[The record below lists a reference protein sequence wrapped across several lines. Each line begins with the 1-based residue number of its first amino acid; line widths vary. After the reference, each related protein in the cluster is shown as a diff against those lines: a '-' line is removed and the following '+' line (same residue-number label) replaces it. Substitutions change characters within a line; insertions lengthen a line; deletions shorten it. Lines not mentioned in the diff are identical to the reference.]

1 MRIFII
7 LAVFIFSLPV
17 YGQFT
22 YLDAKAQRVSPS
34 DNDVMNAVKSEVNQF
49 YGIPQSLIQG
59 RNARFVGELDVF
71 YVGTSDLIG
80 ILSYRHGYV
89 RDLSTNNLVYY
100 ILDWERSV
108 VVDNTYGLDSLLAY
122 RAKFLD
128 AYGGG
133 IANSIQSDVIE
144 FYDLNPQAQTEFA
157 VPVGSVGNII
167 QYMVGKGDTRYNI
180 FLYCFIDTGGNV
192 FYYVHD
198 PANGFIVWRG
208 I

>member
-1 MRIFII
+1 MRILII
-7 LAVFIFSLPV
+7 MLVFMLSVPV

-22 YLDAKAQRVSPS
+22 YLDAKDQRVSPS
-34 DNDVMNAVKSEVNQF
+34 GNDVMNAVKSEVNQF
-49 YGIPQSLIQG
+49 YGIPQALIQG

-80 ILSYRHGYV
+80 ILSYRQGYV
-89 RDLSTNNLVYY
+89 RELSTNNLVYY

-108 VVDNTYGLDSLLAY
+108 VVDNTYGLDSLLQY
-122 RAKFLD
+122 RANFLSG
-128 AYGGG
+128 YGGG
-133 IANSIQSDVIE
+133 VANSIRTDVIE
-144 FYDLNPQAQTEFA
+144 FYELDPQDQTEFA
-157 VPVGSVGNII
+157 VPVGSVGNIM
-167 QYMVGKGDTRYNI
+167 QYMVGKGEARYNI